1 MVENQYNGQSS
12 GKKPK
17 KIWVFAIQIL
27 LIVFILAVLSTSFY
41 IVDGRENS
49 VVTRFGK
56 YKGVYGPG
64 LHFKLPFGIEKN
76 YNVPTKTIQEA
87 QFGFKFVKRG
97 NTTESVP
104 VKEESTMLT
113 GDLNLVEVE
122 WTMQYQI
129 VDPKAYLFAVE
140 DTEKTIRDVSRSV
153 INSLVGDR
161 PILAVIGSERKTIQ
175 DEAPVMM
182 NETYNLLGMGISV
195 KAVNLQNVV
204 APEGVQDAFED
215 VNKAD
220 QDMQRL
226 INEGKDAYNG
236 EIPRIKGEAEK
247 IIEVA
252 KGYAQERINRANGD
266 VARFN
271 AVYQEYVKNPKVTRD
286 RLYLEAMEEVLK
298 ETGETIIIDSKLDNF
313 LPVKNL
319 GTGN

>member
-1 MVENQYNGQSS
+1 
-12 GKKPK
+12 
-17 KIWVFAIQIL
+17 
-27 LIVFILAVLSTSFY
+27 
-41 IVDGRENS
+41 
-49 VVTRFGK
+49 
-56 YKGVYGPG
+56 
-64 LHFKLPFGIEKN
+64 
-76 YNVPTKTIQEA
+76 
-87 QFGFKFVKRG
+87 
-97 NTTESVP
+97 
-104 VKEESTMLT
+104 
-113 GDLNLVEVE
+113 
-122 WTMQYQI
+122 
-129 VDPKAYLFAVE
+129 
-140 DTEKTIRDVSRSV
+140 
-153 INSLVGDR
+153 
-161 PILAVIGSERKTIQ
+161 
-175 DEAPVMM
+175 MM